1 MPQQSKKH
9 LNNWIPMQYIKGAYY
24 YVMSDLT
31 RSDLRIYWKIA
42 MCNVLYLS
50 EGAGKWLPH

>member
-1 MPQQSKKH
+1 
-9 LNNWIPMQYIKGAYY
+9 MQYIKGAYY

>member
-1 MPQQSKKH
+1 
-9 LNNWIPMQYIKGAYY
+9 
-24 YVMSDLT
+24 
-31 RSDLRIYWKIA
+31 